1 MFSHFVTVNIRTAK
15 DLMKCVATIDQSHF
29 SVDSDDDS
37 DIENSWLIFFSVRWY
52 AILTSQYD
60 SMSVT

>member
-1 MFSHFVTVNIRTAK
+1 
-15 DLMKCVATIDQSHF
+15 MKCVATIDQSHF
-29 SVDSDDDS
+29 SVDSDEVS
-37 DIENSWLIFFSVRWY
+37 DIENSWLIFFFSVRGY

>member
-15 DLMKCVATIDQSHF
+15 DLMKCVATIDQSDF
-29 SVDSDDDS
+29 SVDSDEVS
-37 DIENSWLIFFSVRWY
+37 DIENSWLICFSVWWY